1 MQLQN
6 EECNF
11 AEDFSNE
18 LFTVSYYYAYDYV
31 DYDGSSSSTNAFR
44 VQFFKFSPNNVD
56 QYSHTH
62 RTYCII
68 KALCKLKKVEKTQLF
83 FFSDDDYKTR
93 HPQLESPLE
102 VFHLLYF

>member
-18 LFTVSYYYAYDYV
+18 LFTVSYYYYAYDD
-31 DYDGSSSSTNAFR
+31 DYDGSSSSSTNAFR

-83 FFSDDDYKTR
+83 FSLVTKR
-93 HPQLESPLE
+93 VIHN
-102 VFHLLYF
+102 